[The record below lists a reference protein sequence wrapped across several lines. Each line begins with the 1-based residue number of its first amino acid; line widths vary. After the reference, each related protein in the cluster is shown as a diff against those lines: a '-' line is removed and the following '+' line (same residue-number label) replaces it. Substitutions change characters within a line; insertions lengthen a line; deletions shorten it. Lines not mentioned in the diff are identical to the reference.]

1 MLLKSV
7 ENFNRL
13 FDEWDDLYGVLDVI
27 SEDLK
32 NVVGCLGDVVLD
44 FNIVK
49 DKIVDLE
56 VSIESMKFEVEI
68 FKVKFLVV

>member
-13 FDEWDDLYGVLDVI
+13 FDEWDDLYGVLYVI

>member
-32 NVVGCLGDVVLD
+32 NVVGCLDDVVLD